1 VNPVIAASALILVSA
16 CSPGGMNLLVHGT
29 LPNPI
34 FEVTGGPV
42 GGAPC
47 LTEFRVLAVR
57 PVNPYSMP
65 NWSVRKPSGCLK
77 PASVIYG
84 SLPDGFV
91 ERYPGEEGAK
101 SYPAVHWP
109 LPLEQSV
116 VYQVS
121 ARTSDGKKGVFFVE
135 FDGETVSVKKRP

>member
-1 VNPVIAASALILVSA
+1 MKPVIAASALFLLSGCSA
-16 CSPGGMNLLVHGT
+16 GGMNLVIHGT

-34 FEVTGGPV
+34 FELTAGSI

-57 PVNPYSMP
+57 PANPWSVP
-65 NWSVRKPSGCLK
+65 SWSVRKPSGCLK

-84 SLPDGFV
+84 SLPEGFV

-109 LPLEQSV
+109 LPLESSV
-116 VYQVS
+116 LYQVS
-121 ARTSDGKKGVFFVE
+121 AKTSDGRTGVFFVE
-135 FDGETVSVKKRP
+135 FDGETVSVTQRP